1 MINQR
6 KNLSGQDSNIMERIQ
21 AKYPKFSKSQRIIA
35 DFITFHYDKAAFM
48 TASKLGEQV
57 NISESTVVRF
67 ANALGYNGY
76 PKLQKALQE
85 LIKTKLTTVQRLELS
100 NHQITQ
106 DTIIRDVIKSDIE
119 NIQATLEELDKEE
132 FFRIVK
138 AIYAARKIYVVGFR
152 TSTILTELL
161 GYYLNLILDNVTVVN
176 YGISDIFEQLIRVSS
191 EDIVIGISF
200 PRYSRKTPEI
210 LEFLKGK
217 GAKIVAITDS
227 ELSPLI
233 EYCDYKLI
241 AKSNMVSF
249 VDSLVAPLSLINALI
264 ISIARSGKEDI
275 TNIFEDLEDIWE
287 KYDIYTSKDKIKNYK
302 TY

>member
-275 TNIFEDLEDIWE
+275 TNIFEDLEDIWK

>member
-217 GAKIVAITDS
+217 GAKIVSITDS

-275 TNIFEDLEDIWE
+275 TNIFEDLEDIWK

>member
-6 KNLSGQDSNIMERIQ
+6 KDLLEQDSNIMERIQ
-21 AKYPKFSKSQRIIA
+21 TKYPKFSKSQKIIA

-48 TASKLGEQV
+48 TASKLGKQINV
-57 NISESTVVRF
+57 SESTVVRF
-67 ANALGYNGY
+67 ANALGYSGY

-132 FFRIVK
+132 FFKIIK

-152 TSTILTELL
+152 TSTVLTEFL

-176 YGISDIFEQLIRVSS
+176 YGISDIFEQLIRASS
-191 EDIVIGISF
+191 EDIAIGISF

-210 LEFLKGK
+210 LEFLKEK
-217 GAKIVAITDS
+217 GTKIVAITDS

-264 ISIARSGKEDI
+264 ISIARGEKEDI
-275 TNIFEDLEDIWE
+275 TNIFENLENIWK
-287 KYDIYTSKDKIKNYK
+287 KYDIYTSKDKIKRYK